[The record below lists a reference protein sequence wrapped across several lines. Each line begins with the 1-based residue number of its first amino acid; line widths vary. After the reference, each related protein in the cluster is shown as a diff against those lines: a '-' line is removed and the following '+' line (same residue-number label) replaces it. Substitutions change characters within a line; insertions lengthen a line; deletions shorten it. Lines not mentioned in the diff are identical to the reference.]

1 MISLIAVGNVSRGSE
16 LKQSAKGTV
25 YLKFQ
30 VEVPTPQGNWPK
42 RIGVTVFGKQA
53 TALSAQIEVGAL
65 VSLAG
70 EPQARGYLDKMGKA
84 AGALEMIAS
93 QVTVLAAPARPAQPV
108 EQDDVPSSWQPQAP
122 LADSNV
128 TDEDIPF

>member
-1 MISLIAVGNVSRGSE
+1 MISLIAVGNVSRGAE
-16 LKQSAKGTV
+16 LKQSAKGTT

-53 TALSAQIEVGAL
+53 TVLAAQIEVGAL

-70 EPQARGYLDKMGKA
+70 EPQARGYIDKMGKA
-84 AGALEMIAS
+84 AGALEMVAS
-93 QVTVLAAPARPAQPV
+93 QVTVLAAPALAAQAPI
-108 EQDDVPSSWQPQAP
+108 QDDVPSSWQPQAP
-122 LADSNV
+122 LAEANIN
-128 TDEDIPF
+128 DEDIPF